1 MREQQS
7 LLGGGGRLKSEKLPM
22 LRVGS
27 GTTTT
32 TPTTPSQSVPDEE
45 MPCTDALLML
55 PSRVRLFINQCL

>member
-7 LLGGGGRLKSEKLPM
+7 LLGGGGRLESEKLPM

-32 TPTTPSQSVPDEE
+32 TTPSQSVPDEE
-45 MPCTDALLML
+45 MPCTNALLML